1 MNHQKFDIA
10 IIGSSFVGMSCALA
24 MAKISPQISVAIIEK
39 QNVFDIEKSN
49 DGRAFAISS
58 SSLDFFK
65 EIAILENLQNVS
77 GKISDIKITDYK
89 SPFILDFISEEFEK
103 NHQHFGAIIENH
115 YIFEEL
121 KKKVLQQK
129 NITIFCPNYYQE
141 INFSDDLAKILLDD
155 NNLVVAKLLLACDGR
170 FSKLRQQFNIST
182 LTKNYHQ
189 TAIVFKISHQ
199 FSHQNIAHEKFLPS
213 GPLAI
218 LPLADKNQSSIVWI
232 VDDEQAQV
240 LLELDQQNFIQ
251 QLTKKIENCLGDCQI
266 ISEKFSY
273 PLTLILADKFYHKKM
288 LLVGDSACGVHPI
301 AGQGFNLAI
310 SNIAI
315 LQKLIATKIILGLD
329 FSSDSIISEYNNLAR
344 QNSKKMVIATDL
356 LNTIFEAKCLTISIA
371 RKLGLGVVN
380 NISQL
385 KKFFISNAGGF
396 TNKGG
401 EG

>member
-39 QNVFDIEKSN
+39 QNVFNIEKSN

-141 INFSDDLAKILLDD
+141 INFSDDLAKILLDN
-155 NNLVVAKLLLACDGR
+155 NNLVVAKLVLACDGR
-170 FSKLRQQFNIST
+170 FSRLRKHFNIST
-182 LTKNYHQ
+182 LTKDYHQ

-199 FSHQNIAHEKFLPS
+199 FSHQNIAHEKFLPT

-232 VDDEQAQV
+232 VDDQQAQV
-240 LLELDQQNFIQ
+240 LLGLDHENFIQ
-251 QLTKKIENCLGDCQI
+251 QLTKKIENCLGECQI

-273 PLTLILADKFYHKKM
+273 PLTLIFADKFYHEKM

-315 LQKLIATKIILGLD
+315 LQKLIAKKIILGLD
-329 FSSDSIISEYNNLAR
+329 FSGDSLIFEYNNLAR

-356 LNTIFEAKCLTISIA
+356 LNMIFEAKCLTISIA